1 MTLPVVVESL
11 KSPIFE
17 ASLSH
22 VPEKLETVLA
32 T

>member
-1 MTLPVVVESL
+1 MTLLVVVESL

-17 ASLSH
+17 ARLSY
-22 VPEKLETVLA
+22 VPEKLETALA